1 MKKSVFFTLLFILVT
16 LSSSKA
22 DTENQKI
29 VYSCTNPE
37 VKCYVYT
44 ACDKLNSKCN
54 LFRGKIYKMQ
64 EQEAK
69 NMGKVLC
76 SCGEVTN

>member
-1 MKKSVFFTLLFILVT
+1 
-16 LSSSKA
+16 KA
-22 DTENQKI
+22 YTENQKI
-29 VYSCTNPE
+29 VYTCTNDE
-37 VKCYVYT
+37 VKCYVYKT
-44 ACDKLNSKCN
+44 CDNLISKCN

-76 SCGEVTN
+76 SCGEINN

>member
-1 MKKSVFFTLLFILVT
+1 MKKSIFFTLLFILVT
-16 LSSSKA
+16 LTSSKA
-22 DTENQKI
+22 DKENQKI
-29 VYSCTNPE
+29 VYTCTNSE
-37 VKCYVYT
+37 VKCYLYKT
-44 ACDKLNSKCN
+44 CDKLVSKCN

-76 SCGEVTN
+76 SCGEVK

>member
-1 MKKSVFFTLLFILVT
+1 MKKSIFFTLLFILVT

-29 VYSCTNPE
+29 VYTCTNSE
-37 VKCYVYT
+37 VKCYLYKT
-44 ACDKLNSKCN
+44 CDKLVSKCN
-54 LFRGKIYKMQ
+54 LFRGKIYKIQ

-69 NMGKVLC
+69 IWGRCCVL
-76 SCGEVTN
+76 VVK